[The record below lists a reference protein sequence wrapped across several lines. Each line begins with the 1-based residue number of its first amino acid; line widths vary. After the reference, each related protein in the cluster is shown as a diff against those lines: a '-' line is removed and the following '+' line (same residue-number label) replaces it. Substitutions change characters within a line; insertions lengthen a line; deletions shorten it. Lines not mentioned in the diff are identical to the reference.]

1 MFLMKYFIY
10 HNERKRELDDAVLF
24 EYDEEKELHTS
35 HRKENDDM
43 ASVTG
48 LDGVVAAETELSL
61 VDGQNGYLVYRG
73 YEAKELAL
81 KLSFEEVAFL
91 LWHGELPSAEELEG
105 FKTQWAVH
113 RAMPAELKAV
123 LDLLPKESEMMSVLR
138 TAISVLG
145 TGNQQEPEWPPQ
157 FDRIL
162 AHTGLLPTIIAY
174 HYRRSQGLQPVEPDP
189 QLDHI
194 ANYLYMLTGSVPQP
208 VHAKVLTAYLILA
221 MEHGMNASTFAG
233 RVVLSTQSDLAS
245 ALCAS
250 IGAMKGPLHGGA
262 PSEVLHMLDEIG
274 TKEQAEAWL
283 RRELAAGKRLMGFG
297 HRIYKTS
304 DPRAEALRQL
314 MQELASEDPWF
325 DLAVHVERVA
335 VELLNEY
342 KPGRKL
348 YVNVEFYAAAV
359 MRAIALPTSL
369 FTPSFT
375 LSRIV
380 GWTAHILEQ
389 ASCNRI
395 FRPQSVY
402 IGELPTSIPKRP

>member
-1 MFLMKYFIY
+1 
-10 HNERKRELDDAVLF
+10 
-24 EYDEEKELHTS
+24 
-35 HRKENDDM
+35 M

-48 LDGVVAAETELSL
+48 LDGVVAAETELAL

-91 LWHGELPSAEELEG
+91 LWHGELPSPEELEA
-105 FKTQWAVH
+105 FKTQWVVH
-113 RAMPAELKAV
+113 RAIPAELKAV

-145 TGNQQEPEWPPQ
+145 TGNQQVPAWPPQ

-162 AHTGLLPTIIAY
+162 ANTALLPTIIAY
-174 HYRRSQGLQPVEPDP
+174 HYRRSQGLQPIEPDP
-189 QLDHI
+189 QLDHV
-194 ANYLYMLTGSVPQP
+194 ANYLYMLTGSVPQS

-274 TKEQAEAWL
+274 SKEQSEAWL
-283 RRELAAGKRLMGFG
+283 RKELAAGKRLMGFG

-325 DLAVHVERVA
+325 DLAVHVEKVA

-380 GWTAHILEQ
+380 GWTAHLLEQ

-402 IGELPTSIPKRP
+402 IGELPTSIPNRP

>member
-1 MFLMKYFIY
+1 
-10 HNERKRELDDAVLF
+10 
-24 EYDEEKELHTS
+24 
-35 HRKENDDM
+35 M

-81 KLSFEEVAFL
+81 KMSFEEVAYL
-91 LWHGELPSAEELEG
+91 LWHGELPSAEAINA
-105 FKTQWAVH
+105 FKKQWVDH
-113 RAMPAELKAV
+113 RAIPTELKAV

-145 TGNQQEPEWPPQ
+145 TCTRQESAWPPQ
-157 FDRIL
+157 FEHIL
-162 AHTGLLPTIIAY
+162 ANTALLPTIIAY

-189 QLDHI
+189 QLDHV
-194 ANYLYMLTGSVPQP
+194 ANYLYMLTGSKPQY
-208 VHAKVLTAYLILA
+208 VHVKVLTAYFILA

-233 RVVLSTQSDLAS
+233 RVVLSTQSDITS

-262 PSEVLHMLDEIG
+262 PSEVLQMLDEIG

-283 RRELAAGKRLMGFG
+283 REELGAGRKLMGFG

-325 DLAVHVERVA
+325 DLAVHVEKVA
-335 VELLNEY
+335 VELLREY
-342 KPGRKL
+342 KPGRNL

-380 GWTAHILEQ
+380 GWTAHLLEQ
-389 ASCNRI
+389 AGCNRI

-402 IGELPTSIPKRP
+402 VGELPASLLNRP